1 MALDGHMPHL
11 CEVHRPRAVTD
22 AYGAEKLAWPPD
34 VPVHLSDVRG
44 RLIVKEQRVGDG
56 VFAERPIVTT
66 YTYLVMP
73 GVDVRQGD
81 RIANVR
87 DQAGLVTAGPFRI
100 DEVLARRR
108 RSAVHHVS
116 LKLEKLG

>member
-11 CEVHRPRAVTD
+11 CEVHRPRAGTD
-22 AYGAEKLAWPPD
+22 AYGAEKLLWPPA

-44 RLIVKEQRVGDG
+44 RLIVEEQRVGDG
-56 VFAERPIVTT
+56 VFSERPIITT
-66 YTYLVMP
+66 YHYLTMP
-73 GVDVRQGD
+73 RQDIRQGD

-87 DQAGLVTAGPFRI
+87 DAAGLVMAGPFRI
-100 DEVLARRR
+100 EEVLARRR